1 MKRIGGGVACDDANT
16 AIKHCHQI
24 CLVCPGIIKTGLHI
38 FQVDSYLRNN
48 GLATVSKLAFC
59 SRASTSTNH
68 GYLQEDYREA
78 MVKADWRTSRRIF
91 RWLEPPE
98 HYPSSQR
105 KKRSRPSFNGKEA
118 DNPVYHSTMAVL
130 LAGQVIHRLLRGR
143 WGQRQIM
150 DHLMCAGPRC
160 LAPVVVTNVCAGIIF
175 AIQTAREMARFG
187 AVSSLG
193 SAFAAAYC
201 RELAPLLTAGV
212 LACQVGSAFA
222 AEIASM
228 KLTQQIDALKM
239 LRTDPI
245 DYLVM
250 PRVLACAIMLPVLT
264 ILALFCGVFSGG
276 LLTTHAYELTMDTFL
291 SGVRS
296 YLSVSDVMVVIGKS
310 ALFGWVIAVASCSRG
325 LTAALNGKGVGQSAT
340 SAVVTAWIALF
351 LIDLVISCLSLLSV
365 VS

>member
-1 MKRIGGGVACDDANT
+1 
-16 AIKHCHQI
+16 
-24 CLVCPGIIKTGLHI
+24 
-38 FQVDSYLRNN
+38 
-48 GLATVSKLAFC
+48 
-59 SRASTSTNH
+59 
-68 GYLQEDYREA
+68 
-78 MVKADWRTSRRIF
+78 MVKADWKISRRLF
-91 RWLEPPE
+91 QLTE
-98 HYPSSQR
+98 PSSLR
-105 KKRSRPSFNGKEA
+105 SANRRRSREHSSGREA
-118 DNPVYHSTMAVL
+118 DNPVYHSAMAVL
-130 LAGQVIHRLLRGR
+130 LAGQVTHRLLRGR

-160 LAPVVVTNVCAGIIF
+160 LAPVVVTNICAGIIF

-222 AEIASM
+222 AEIATM

-264 ILALFCGVFSGG
+264 ILALFCGVVSGG
-276 LLTTHAYELTMDTFL
+276 LLTTHTYELSMTTFL
-291 SGVRS
+291 DGVRA
-296 YLSVSDVMVVIGKS
+296 YLTVPDVMMVLLKS

-325 LTAALNGKGVGQSAT
+325 LTAALHGKGVGQSAT
-340 SAVVTAWIALF
+340 SAVVTAWISLF
-351 LIDLVISCLSLLSV
+351 LIDLIISCLSLITLLH
-365 VS
+365 

>member
-1 MKRIGGGVACDDANT
+1 
-16 AIKHCHQI
+16 
-24 CLVCPGIIKTGLHI
+24 
-38 FQVDSYLRNN
+38 
-48 GLATVSKLAFC
+48 
-59 SRASTSTNH
+59 
-68 GYLQEDYREA
+68 
-78 MVKADWRTSRRIF
+78 MVKADRK
-91 RWLEPPE
+91 L
-98 HYPSSQR
+98 SQR
-105 KKRSRPSFNGKEA
+105 LFHFLESPPSVSIRPRRSGLQRQPSGKEA
-118 DNPVYHSTMAVL
+118 DNPVYHSTMAL
-130 LAGQVIHRLLRGR
+130 LLGGQVMHRLLRGR

-150 DHLMCAGPRC
+150 DYLMCAGPRC

-250 PRVLACAIMLPVLT
+250 PRVIACAIMLPILT
-264 ILALFCGVFSGG
+264 ILALFCGVASGG
-276 LLTTHAYELTMDTFL
+276 ALVTNIYELSMETFL
-291 SGVRS
+291 DGVRS
-296 YLSVSDVMVVIGKS
+296 YLSVSDVLIVIAKA
-310 ALFGWVIAVASCSRG
+310 ALFGCVIAVASCSRG
-325 LTAALNGKGVGQSAT
+325 LTAALNGRGVGQSAT
-340 SAVVTAWIALF
+340 SAVVMAWISLF
-351 LIDLVISCLSLLSV
+351 LIDLILSCLSLLPALAPG
-365 VS
+365 